1 MNDTMKELA
10 RIRADAESLEEA
22 VDALIERVR
31 GLRPEITSADEEK
44 QRHRLEMELLNM
56 KDMMWIRRG

>member
-10 RIRADAESLEEA
+10 RIRADAESLEKA

-31 GLRPEITSADEEK
+31 GLRPEITGADEEK

>member
-22 VDALIERVR
+22 VDALIGRVR
-31 GLRPEITSADEEK
+31 ELRPEVTDANEEK